1 MGMESTKAEVNFLNR
16 IKQYPNKVHL
26 ALDGA
31 DMEGFEYF
39 GCDIYTSKPGT
50 KSPSMKNKLIQLGPK
65 KGMKMLKMVASYMPK
80 MMKGINESY
89 KDAENVVKDLENGQV
104 ITTKDHPLMR
114 SYPNHNLWNELTKYA
129 WDTWKVKIGFTQMP
143 DELIFKG
150 KGVLYN
156 YALVCIQEMDKEAI
170 NHAPEMEAADEVI
183 RVYSTLGIAIN
194 DIANWLRDNYNINCH
209 SNHPLGGLVNTIPL
223 AVKAGM
229 GYFGHN
235 GLLITKEFGQRHRV
249 APIFIENKFFEYTD
263 SDEHKWIAD
272 FCKTCRKCERNCPT
286 GAIMSEKKVKDQV
299 LEGIGN
305 RTTSIDR
312 EKCFPYFNKTM
323 GCAICI
329 KVCPFSKADGTYDK
343 LKKVMNMKKL
353 SSEIPMK

>member
-1 MGMESTKAEVNFLNR
+1 MGMESTKAETNFLNR
-16 IKQYPNKVHL
+16 IKEYPDQVHL

-31 DMEGFEYF
+31 DQEGFEYF

-50 KSPSMKNKLIQLGPK
+50 KSPSIKNKLVQLGPK
-65 KGMKMLKMVASYMPK
+65 KAPKMLKMMTHHMPK
-80 MMKGINESY
+80 MMKGINGSY
-89 KDAENVVKDLENGQV
+89 GDAENMVKELEMGHAIV
-104 ITTKDHPLMR
+104 AEGHPLLD
-114 SYPNHNLWNELTKYA
+114 SYPNADIWNELVNYA
-129 WDTWKVKIGFTQMP
+129 WDTWKVKIGFTTMP

-156 YALVCIQEMDKEAI
+156 YSLVCIQEMDKEAI
-170 NHAPEMEAADEVI
+170 DQAPEMECGNEVMNI
-183 RVYSTLGIAIN
+183 YATLGIAIN
-194 DIANWLRDNYNINCH
+194 DIANWLRDHYNVNCH
-209 SNHPLGGLVNTIPL
+209 SNHPLGGLVNNIPL

-235 GLLITKEFGQRHRV
+235 GLLITKEFGQRQRV
-249 APIFIENKFFEYTD
+249 APIFIENKFFDYTD
-263 SDEHKWIAD
+263 SDEHEWIAD

-286 GAIMSEKKVKDQV
+286 GAILSEKIVIDQE

-305 RTTSIDR
+305 RKTSINR

-329 KVCPFSKADGTYDK
+329 KVCPFSKADGTYEK
-343 LKKVMNMKKL
+343 LKKVVEKK
-353 SSEIPMK
+353 KVKKH